1 MKKRSHFIL
10 ILFLL
15 FSSVCISQKRAV
27 TAKEEIDTRLFK
39 EFTNYLAGSIDK
51 KEDINDSIHL
61 KYILLHYL
69 FTNKKPD
76 SKEGIPLNNFNLST
90 DELENLRKELNA
102 FSNFLQQ
109 TEKDHHSD
117 NLTLM
122 PTRFGRDTS
131 FYRRLTKFQQENSF
145 ILYDKRFPDKTLGYL
160 LFVPTIKNINVSPR
174 IWSWTLMFKFGKYV
188 FKSVTGEE
196 GYEYIFSPKN

>member
-1 MKKRSHFIL
+1 M
-10 ILFLL
+10 
-15 FSSVCISQKRAV
+15 
-27 TAKEEIDTRLFK
+27 
-39 EFTNYLAGSIDK
+39 
-51 KEDINDSIHL
+51 
-61 KYILLHYL
+61 HYV
-69 FTNKKPD
+69 FTNKKPE
-76 SKEGIPLNNFNLST
+76 STEGISLNNFNLST

-109 TEKDHHSD
+109 TEKDHLSN

-160 LFVPTIKNINVSPR
+160 LFIPAIKNINVNPR
-174 IWSWTLMFKFGKYV
+174 IWSWTLMLKFGKYV
-188 FKSVTGEE
+188 FKSVTGKE

>member
-1 MKKRSHFIL
+1 M
-10 ILFLL
+10 
-15 FSSVCISQKRAV
+15 
-27 TAKEEIDTRLFK
+27 
-39 EFTNYLAGSIDK
+39 
-51 KEDINDSIHL
+51 
-61 KYILLHYL
+61 HYV
-69 FTNKKPD
+69 FTNKKPE
-76 SKEGIPLNNFNLST
+76 STEGISLNNFNLST

-109 TEKDHHSD
+109 TEKGHLSN

-160 LFVPTIKNINVSPR
+160 LFIPAIKNINVNPR
-174 IWSWTLMFKFGKYV
+174 IWSWTLMLKFGKYV
-188 FKSVTGEE
+188 FKSVTGKE